1 MIEEKPKLNNKISL
15 QDFKDFYWLKAELV
29 SFCKENNINR
39 SGGKIE
45 ITNRIIY
52 FIETGKNLGKTK
64 INAQKSKSN
73 FNWNIEKL
81 SCETVIT
88 DNYKNTEN
96 VRQFFTVEIGK
107 HFKFNVLFIHWI
119 KQNIG
124 KTLKDAIE
132 EWNRIYILKKD
143 KNYKSEIGI
152 QFEYN
157 TYIRDFLEDNPK
169 MSIRDA
175 KKYWMLKR
183 EIRGSMKYTK
193 SDLEL
198 IVNNE

>member
-1 MIEEKPKLNNKISL
+1 ML
-15 QDFKDFYWLKAELV
+15 F
-29 SFCKENNINR
+29 R

-52 FIETGKNLGKTK
+52 FIETGKNLEKTK
-64 INAQKSKSN
+64 INTQKSKLN
-73 FNWNIEKL
+73 FNWNTEKL
-81 SCETVIT
+81 SCETIIT
-88 DNYKNTEN
+88 DNYRNTEN

-157 TYIRDFLEDNPK
+157 TYIRDFLANNPK

-175 KKYWMLKR
+175 KKYWLLKR
-183 EIRGSMKYTK
+183 ETRGSMKYTK

>member
-1 MIEEKPKLNNKISL
+1 MINKRPKLNNKISL

-52 FIETGKNLGKTK
+52 FLETGKNLGKTK

-73 FNWNIEKL
+73 FNWNAEKL
-81 SCETVIT
+81 SYETVIT

-143 KNYKSEIGI
+143 KNYKSEIDT

-157 TYIRDFLEDNPK
+157 TYIRDFLANNPK

-183 EIRGSMKYTK
+183 ETRGSMKYTK

-198 IVNNE
+198 IMKNE

>member
-1 MIEEKPKLNNKISL
+1 MINKRPKLNNKISL

-45 ITNRIIY
+45 ITNRIIH
-52 FIETGKNLGKTK
+52 FLETGKNLEKTK
-64 INAQKSKSN
+64 INAQKSKSS
-73 FNWNIEKL
+73 FNWNTEKL

-107 HFKFNVLFIHWI
+107 HFKFNVLFINWI

-175 KKYWMLKR
+175 KKYWLLKR

-198 IVNNE
+198 TVYNE

>member
-1 MIEEKPKLNNKISL
+1 MINKKPELNNKISL
-15 QDFKDFYWLKAELV
+15 QDFKDFYWLKAELI

-64 INAQKSKSN
+64 INTQKPKSN
-73 FNWNIEKL
+73 FNWNLEKL

-88 DNYKNTEN
+88 DNYKNTET
-96 VRQFFTVEIGK
+96 VRQFFTAEIGK
-107 HFKFNVLFIHWI
+107 HFKFNVLFINWM

-143 KNYKSEIGI
+143 KNHKSEIGV

-157 TYIRDFLEDNPK
+157 TYIRDFLADK
-169 MSIRDA
+169 IGRASC
-175 KKYWMLKR
+175 R
-183 EIRGSMKYTK
+183 ER
-193 SDLEL
+193 
-198 IVNNE
+198 V

>member
-1 MIEEKPKLNNKISL
+1 MTDKKPKLNNKISL

-29 SFCKENNINR
+29 AFCKKNNINR

-45 ITNRIIY
+45 IINRIIY
-52 FIETGKNLGKTK
+52 FIETGKNLEKTK
-64 INAQKSKSN
+64 INIQKSKSN
-73 FNWNIEKL
+73 FNWNAEKL

-96 VRQFFTVEIGK
+96 VRQFFTAEIGK
-107 HFKFNVLFIHWI
+107 YFKFNVLFINWM

-132 EWNRIYILKKD
+132 EWNRIYILKRD
-143 KNYKSEIGI
+143 KNHKSEIGV

-157 TYIRDFLEDNPK
+157 TYIRDFLADNPK
-169 MSIRDA
+169 LSIRDA

-183 EIRGSMKYTK
+183 ETRGSMKYAK
-193 SDLEL
+193 SDL
-198 IVNNE
+198 IIDNE